1 MGMKEF
7 RIQLKD
13 AQTGEAII
21 TAGGKVYVAAAGD
34 AQKATLYDKNGA
46 ALANPVTPTRGG
58 ISFFVADTVATV
70 DLYGMAPGGQFFTR
84 AGVPASGPNE
94 IAINT
99 GDRNQCFVIPFSIND
114 TTAAAETNTGFSI
127 PAAAALLPTPLVFVS
142 TLDSGMTIDFGTLSS
157 ASGDADA
164 FIDGVALTTAG
175 LAKATLLN
183 SGVTMGAKF
192 YVQDSANAGDKAPEI
207 DISQAGKVLTYTLS
221 GSTDTAEGFII
232 QPYLLAA

>member
-34 AQKATLYDKNGA
+34 AQKATLYDKDGA
-46 ALANPVTPTRGG
+46 ALANPVTPTRGS
-58 ISFFVADTVATV
+58 ISFFTADTVASV

-84 AGVPASGPNE
+84 AGVVASGPNE

-99 GDRNQCFVIPFSIND
+99 GDRNQVAVIPFSIND

-127 PAAAALLPTPLVFVS
+127 PALAAVLPNPMLNVLTP
-142 TLDSGMTIDFGTLSS
+142 DSGMTIDFGTLSS

-164 FIDGVALTTAG
+164 FIDGAVLTTAG
-175 LAKATLLN
+175 LVKATLLN
-183 SGVTMGAKF
+183 SAVTMGAKL
-192 YVQDSANAGDKAPEI
+192 YVQDSANAGDKAPEA
-207 DISQAGKVLTYTLS
+207 DISQAGKALTYTLS
-221 GSTDTAEGFII
+221 GSTDTAEGFVFLS
-232 QPYLLAA
+232 YLLAA